1 MTLEDAKYYGV
12 LLGTGEFEE
21 FKTFINDIISS
32 TSEID
37 EIESELLFADGDYNK
52 CAEILSNYI
61 GSKNVDDTEVVY
73 RLINYLKNKSYN
85 REQTLFM
92 FEKFVR
98 EANKTHEDRLEE
110 PWVTMKLFS
119 LIGTKDSIVYD
130 SDYDEFIN
138 TGKILTENK
147 EIQEKLSKLFG

>member
-1 MTLEDAKYYGV
+1 
-12 LLGTGEFEE
+12 
-21 FKTFINDIISS
+21 
-32 TSEID
+32 
-37 EIESELLFADGDYNK
+37 
-52 CAEILSNYI
+52 
-61 GSKNVDDTEVVY
+61 
-73 RLINYLKNKSYN
+73 LKNKSYN